1 MALAF
6 AAAAPPA
13 ARDTR
18 PGLVAFHAIAIPDE
32 VPAHLVSAL
41 AQDADG
47 FLWIGTQGGLVRYDG
62 YAFRTYRPDPRDPST
77 IGGTYVRTL
86 RVASDGRIW
95 IGTFADGVSV
105 YDPGTDRFTR
115 FRHDPADLRSL

>member
-1 MALAF
+1 MTVAL
-6 AAAAPPA
+6 AAAPPPP
-13 ARDTR
+13 DIR
-18 PGLVAFHAIAIPDE
+18 PGLVAFEPIAIPDD

-62 YAFRTYRPDPRDPST
+62 YAFRTYRPDPRDPAT
-77 IGGTYVRTL
+77 IGGAYVRTL

-95 IGTFADGVSV
+95 IGT
-105 YDPGTDRFTR
+105 
-115 FRHDPADLRSL
+115 LSLIHI